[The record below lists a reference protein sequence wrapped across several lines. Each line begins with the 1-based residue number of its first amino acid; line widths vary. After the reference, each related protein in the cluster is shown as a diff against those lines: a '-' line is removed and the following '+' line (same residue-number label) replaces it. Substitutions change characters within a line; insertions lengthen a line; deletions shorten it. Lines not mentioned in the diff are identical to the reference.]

1 MDDMC
6 CRFLSAVAADVG
18 VCSETGVDVLR
29 KGGNAV
35 DAAVATTLCLG
46 VVNGQSSGIGYDNV
60 LAVCLCVCVCVSH
73 THTHT
78 LTRFLTHSLSHSLLL
93 TLAPFLLPPY
103 PTRNSGGGFMLVRN
117 GTTGAAQVVDFREM
131 APAAATPDMYR
142 QFNTCLS
149 ADSGSADHCPSRL
162 GGLASGVPGEL
173 RGLELAHGMHG
184 RLNWSQVVM
193 PSVHLARDGFTVS
206 EHIANSIEQR
216 WA

>member
-78 LTRFLTHSLSHSLLL
+78 HSLSHSL
-93 TLAPFLLPPY
+93 TLSLVAAHPRPFPP
-103 PTRNSGGGFMLVRN
+103 
-117 GTTGAAQVVDFREM
+117 
-131 APAAATPDMYR
+131 
-142 QFNTCLS
+142 
-149 ADSGSADHCPSRL
+149 PSI
-162 GGLASGVPGEL
+162 S
-173 RGLELAHGMHG
+173 H
-184 RLNWSQVVM
+184 SQ
-193 PSVHLARDGFTVS
+193 
-206 EHIANSIEQR
+206 
-216 WA
+216 